1 MLRQKL
7 MIRKK
12 IACEWYLSSTQGPF
26 LWRFHSVM
34 FTLRR
39 FFQAFWLNAKK
50 FQPIKILKKKAM
62 RKTYA
67 IIIFAGLVLG
77 RSNTVVSN

>member
-1 MLRQKL
+1 
-7 MIRKK
+7 MIFKFYPGTIPVK
-12 IACEWYLSSTQGPF
+12 ISQCNVYA
-26 LWRFHSVM
+26 
-34 FTLRR
+34 TL